1 MIIMIIMMN
10 NKEIL
15 RIIKVLSSKRA
26 PSGLE
31 MERGELFKKEIEKL
45 IANKN
50 ISVDK
55 DQLGN
60 YFIKLKGT

>member
-1 MIIMIIMMN
+1 
-10 NKEIL
+10 
-15 RIIKVLSSKRA
+15 
-26 PSGLE
+26 